1 VTVANAPR
9 VVVVDDDEVNRRLMM
24 RALVSDGHMATMA
37 ATAGVAME
45 LIFRD
50 PPDLVLL
57 AVTIGGLNG
66 FDVCTRIKSNPAT
79 RLIPVILLTG
89 SDAREDRIRGF
100 HVGADD
106 CMGKPVDMSELR
118 ARVASLLQMKY
129 FTDGLDSAQAVM
141 LSLAMTIEGRDPYT
155 GGHCQRVARYAT
167 ALGAALKL
175 DGRDMET
182 LHRGGFLHDI
192 GKIAIP
198 DAILLKGGPLTG
210 AERSVIE
217 QHPVVGDQLCR
228 ELRSLQDVR
237 GIVRS
242 HHERVDGSGYPDG
255 LAGDEIPVTAQIVSV
270 ADAYDALITERPYRP
285 ALVHEV
291 AMDIL
296 RREAACG
303 WRRRDLVEEFA
314 QALKVDRPSD

>member
-1 VTVANAPR
+1 VTVATAPR
-9 VVVVDDDEVNRRLMM
+9 IVVVDDDESNRRLMM
-24 RALVSDGHMATMA
+24 RALVRDGYVATMA
-37 ATAGVAME
+37 ATAAVAME

-66 FDVCTRIKSNPAT
+66 FDVCTRIKADSAT

-100 HVGADD
+100 RVGADD
-106 CMGKPVDMSELR
+106 CMSKPVDMSELR
-118 ARVASLLQMKY
+118 ARVASLLQMKH
-129 FTDGLDSAQAVM
+129 FTDGLDSAQSVM

-167 ALGAALKL
+167 ALGAALKV

-198 DAILLKGGPLTG
+198 DAILLKNGPLTG
-210 AERSVIE
+210 AERSVIR

-237 GIVRS
+237 AVVRS
-242 HHERVDGSGYPDG
+242 HHERWDGSGYPDG
-255 LAGDEIPVTAQIVSV
+255 LAGDEIPMTAQIVSV
-270 ADAYDALITERPYRP
+270 ADAYDALTTERPYRP
-285 ALVHEV
+285 ALIHEA
-291 AMDIL
+291 AMELL

-303 WRRRDLVEEFA
+303 WRRRGLVELFSRT
-314 QALKVDRPSD
+314 LKVDDPPD

>member
-1 VTVANAPR
+1 
-9 VVVVDDDEVNRRLMM
+9 
-24 RALVSDGHMATMA
+24 
-37 ATAGVAME
+37 
-45 LIFRD
+45 
-50 PPDLVLL
+50 
-57 AVTIGGLNG
+57 
-66 FDVCTRIKSNPAT
+66 
-79 RLIPVILLTG
+79 
-89 SDAREDRIRGF
+89 
-100 HVGADD
+100 
-106 CMGKPVDMSELR
+106 
-118 ARVASLLQMKY
+118 MKH

-285 ALVHEV
+285 ALVHDV
-291 AMDIL
+291 AIDIL
-296 RREAACG
+296 RREASCG
-303 WRRRDLVEEFA
+303 WRSRELVEAFA
-314 QALKVDRPSD
+314 QALKIERAPT

>member
-1 VTVANAPR
+1 MASTPR
-9 VVVVDDDEVNRRLMM
+9 VVIVDDDEVNRRLMM
-24 RALVSDGHMATMA
+24 RALVSEGYVATMA
-37 ATAGVAME
+37 ATAAVAME

-66 FDVCTRIKSNPAT
+66 FDVCTRVKADPST

-89 SDAREDRIRGF
+89 SNAREDRIRGF
-100 HVGADD
+100 RVGADD
-106 CMGKPVDMSELR
+106 CMSKPVDMSELR
-118 ARVASLLQMKY
+118 ARVSSLLQMKQ

-175 DGRDMET
+175 DGRDMEA

-198 DAILLKGGPLTG
+198 DAILLKHGALTG

-242 HHERVDGSGYPDG
+242 HHERGDGSGYPDG

-270 ADAYDALITERPYRP
+270 ADAYDALTTERPYRP

-296 RREAACG
+296 RREVACG
-303 WRRRDLVEEFA
+303 WRRRDLVEAFA
-314 QALKVDRPSD
+314 QTLKIEHPAD